1 MEQLASAWVARLSVH
16 SLVTVVDLTHATL
29 LHQANYAL
37 SGTFHPL
44 SKLIICVVMLR
55 GRHRGLPVALDRAIM
70 LPRELDPESEDL
82 DSVDDEESAYPRF
95 TFPTPIFP
103 PSSFPFTS
111 SFPAPIPEAEDEGST
126 STSTTPTSTPS
137 SEKKGMDLEAQ

>member
-82 DSVDDEESAYPRF
+82 DMNPQDRVHSIIKTLRTHMVHQSQIQR
-95 TFPTPIFP
+95 IV
-103 PSSFPFTS
+103 
-111 SFPAPIPEAEDEGST
+111 
-126 STSTTPTSTPS
+126 
-137 SEKKGMDLEAQ
+137 